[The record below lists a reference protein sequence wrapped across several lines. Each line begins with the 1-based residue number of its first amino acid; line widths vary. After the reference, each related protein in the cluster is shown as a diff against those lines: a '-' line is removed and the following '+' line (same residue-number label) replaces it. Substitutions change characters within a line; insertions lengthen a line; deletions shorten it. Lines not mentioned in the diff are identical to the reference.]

1 MSAVYLYAV
10 ASTIL
15 VSSIALIGITTIY
28 IRPALIKKLSFL
40 AVGLA
45 SGAMFGNALIHLLP
59 GATEI
64 IGSNYAALA
73 ALSGIVLFFVLEKLL
88 HWHHHD
94 HFDPDE
100 HVHVERE
107 VKPLGYLVLTSDTA
121 HNFIDGLVIGAAYLV
136 SVEVGIAATIAV
148 ILHEIPQELSD
159 YGVLLHAGFSKK
171 KALLTNFGTGLTA
184 VLGAILVVTIGNVS
198 ELLVAIISA
207 FAAGMFLYIAGSD
220 LIPELHKVPS
230 RKNSLWQLVMMLL
243 GIALMF
249 GILLIE

>member
-1 MSAVYLYAV
+1 MVLLYAV
-10 ASTIL
+10 VSTLI
-15 VSSIALIGITTIY
+15 VSSIALIGITTLY
-28 IRPALIKKLSFL
+28 IRPKVLNRLTFL

-59 GATEI
+59 GATAI

-73 ALSGIVLFFVLEKLL
+73 ALSGIVIFFILEKLL

-94 HFDPDE
+94 HFDPSE
-100 HVHVERE
+100 HVHSERE
-107 VKPLGYLVLTSDTA
+107 VKPLGYLILTSDTA

-184 VLGAILVVTIGNVS
+184 VFGAVLVVAVGSAS

-230 RKNSLWQLVMMLL
+230 RKNSFWQLLMMLL

-249 GILLIE
+249 SMLLIE

>member
-1 MSAVYLYAV
+1 MVLLYAIV
-10 ASTIL
+10 STL
-15 VSSIALIGITTIY
+15 VVSSIALIGITTLY
-28 IRPALIKKLSFL
+28 VRPKMLKSLTFL

-45 SGAMFGNALIHLLP
+45 SGAMFGNSLIYLLP
-59 GATEI
+59 GATAI
-64 IGSNYAALA
+64 IGSNYAALI
-73 ALSGIVLFFVLEKLL
+73 ALLGIVLFFVLEKLL

-94 HFDPDE
+94 HFDPSE
-100 HVHVERE
+100 HVHSERE

-121 HNFIDGLVIGAAYLV
+121 HNFIDGIVIGAAYLV

-184 VLGAILVVTIGNVS
+184 VLGAVLVVVVGSAS

-230 RKNSLWQLVMMLL
+230 RKNSFWQLLMMLL

-249 GILLIE
+249 SLLLIE